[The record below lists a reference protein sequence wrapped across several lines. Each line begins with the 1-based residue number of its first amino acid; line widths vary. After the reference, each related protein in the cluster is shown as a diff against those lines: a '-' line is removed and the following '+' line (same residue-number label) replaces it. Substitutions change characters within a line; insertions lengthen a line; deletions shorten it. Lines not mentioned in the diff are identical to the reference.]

1 MADLAEAR
9 RFYAEE
15 LKYTASLSS
24 DALVEAFATVPRE
37 RFLDPGPWQL
47 IGQARFGRKT
57 TPDADPRHLYHDVLV
72 PIDPERSLNN
82 GSPSLW
88 AVLLDELAPAAG
100 ERVFHLGAGTGYYSA
115 IQAELVGPAGQ
126 VLAAELDPELAARAR
141 ANLEPWPWA
150 EVRAGD
156 GTLVD
161 PGPVDVIVVNAG
173 VTHAL
178 PVWLERL
185 RPGGRM
191 LLPITGGG
199 FPAGG
204 FGGALRVRHT
214 PKGLAA
220 RFVSRIGIYPCAG
233 ARDPERESKIAHAF
247 ADGGLASLTVHSLRT
262 DDHAEQET
270 CWLHTPGFCLS
281 TLAVD

>member
-15 LKYTASLSS
+15 LRYIASLRGE
-24 DALVEAFATVPRE
+24 ALVEAFATVPRE
-37 RFLDPGPWQL
+37 RFLGRGPWEL
-47 IGQARFGRKT
+47 IGQARGGRRL
-57 TPDADPRHLYHDVLV
+57 TPDSDPRHLYHNVLV
-72 PIDPERSLNN
+72 PIDPERHLNN

-88 AVLLDELAPAAG
+88 AVLLDELAPAPG
-100 ERVFHLGAGTGYYSA
+100 EAVFHLGAGTGYYSA
-115 IQAELVGPAGQ
+115 IQAELVGRGGH
-126 VLAAELDPELAARAR
+126 VLAAELDAELAARAA
-141 ANLEPWPWA
+141 ANLEPWPWV

-156 GTLVD
+156 GTLLD

-191 LLPITGGG
+191 LLPITGDG

-204 FGGALRVRHT
+204 FGGALRVEHKS
-214 PKGLAA
+214 KGLAA
-220 RFVSRIGIYPCAG
+220 RFVSRVGIYPCAG
-233 ARDPERESKIAHAF
+233 ARDPERAAQIARAF
-247 ADGGLASLTVHSLRT
+247 AERELASLTVRSLRT
-262 DDHAEQET
+262 DEHSEQQT

-281 TLAVD
+281 TQTLD